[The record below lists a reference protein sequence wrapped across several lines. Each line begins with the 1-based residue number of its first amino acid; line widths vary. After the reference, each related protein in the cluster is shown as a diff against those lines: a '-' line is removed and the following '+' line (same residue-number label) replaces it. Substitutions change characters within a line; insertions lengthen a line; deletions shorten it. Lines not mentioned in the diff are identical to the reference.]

1 MKVINGQM
9 FKKMIETGSI
19 VLHNNHL
26 EIDALNVFPVPDGDT
41 GTNMSLTFNN
51 GAQEVEK
58 MESDNVGDIAKTLSR
73 GLLMGARGNSG
84 VILSQ
89 IFRGFSIAVQGKR
102 EIDAVELAE
111 AFENGAKVA
120 YKAVMRPVEGTI
132 LTVIRESSKATM
144 KYAQEGMEIEDVFSY
159 FVKQAE
165 ISLDNTP
172 ELLPVLKEVG
182 VVDSGGA
189 GLLLILTGFMAA
201 LAGEHIHRVDIQE
214 ESKKEALVEV
224 ENESEDAYGYCTE
237 FIFRIDPHKLKAFKE
252 ENLRNELERLPGN
265 SIVVVQDE
273 DIVKVH
279 VHTLKPGNALNV
291 AQRYGE
297 FIKLKIE
304 NMQEQHNHIIEMN
317 DTPAAN
323 AKATLT
329 SPKDEE
335 KEVAVIS
342 VAAGEGIKNMFMEL
356 YCDYVVSGGQTMNP
370 STEDIVAAIREVR
383 AKHVIVLP
391 NNSNIVMT
399 AQQTVDILDG
409 EVDVRV
415 VPSKSIPQGLSAC
428 IMYNPE
434 VSLED
439 NLKEMNEAI
448 KNVKT
453 GQVTFAIKD
462 TVIDGLDIKANQYM
476 ALCDKEIKACVPNK
490 VDALKATLDGLV
502 DEDSEII
509 TLIYGDDV
517 SEAEVKEAEDYIAD
531 HFEAEVEVT
540 NGMQPVYSF
549 IIGVE

>member
-1 MKVINGQM
+1 MKVIDGQM

-58 MESDNVGDIAKTLSR
+58 MDSDNVGDIAKTLSR

-111 AFENGAKVA
+111 AFNNGAKVA

-132 LTVIRESSKATM
+132 LTVIRESAKATM
-144 KYAQEGMEIEDVFSY
+144 KYVQEGMEIEDVFSY
-159 FVKQAE
+159 LVKQAE

-201 LAGEHIHRVDIQE
+201 LAGERIHRVDIQE

-252 ENLRNELERLPGN
+252 DNLRNELERLPGN

-329 SPKDEE
+329 SPKEEE
-335 KEVAVIS
+335 KEVAIIS
-342 VAAGEGIKNMFMEL
+342 VAAGEGVKNMFMEL

-370 STEDIVAAIREVR
+370 STEDIVAAIRKVK

-399 AQQTVDILDG
+399 AQQTVDILEG
-409 EVDVRV
+409 EVDVKV
-415 VPSKSIPQGLSAC
+415 IPSKSIPQGLSAC

-439 NLKEMNEAI
+439 NLKEMNAAI

-490 VDALKATLDGLV
+490 VDALKVTLDGLV

-517 SEAEVKEAEDYIAD
+517 SEEEVKEAEEYIAD

-540 NGMQPVYSF
+540 NGMQSVYSF

>member
-1 MKVINGQM
+1 MKVIDGQM

-58 MESDNVGDIAKTLSR
+58 MDSDNVGDIAKTLSR

-111 AFENGAKVA
+111 AFNNGAKVA

-132 LTVIRESSKATM
+132 LTVIRESAKATM
-144 KYAQEGMEIEDVFSY
+144 KYVQEGMEIEDVFSY
-159 FVKQAE
+159 LVKQAE

-201 LAGEHIHRVDIQE
+201 LAGERIHRVDIQE

-252 ENLRNELERLPGN
+252 DNLRNELERLPGN

-329 SPKDEE
+329 SPKEEE
-335 KEVAVIS
+335 KEVAIIS
-342 VAAGEGIKNMFMEL
+342 VAAGEGVKNMFMEL
-356 YCDYVVSGGQTMNP
+356 YCDYVVSGGQTINP
-370 STEDIVAAIREVR
+370 STEDIVAAIRKVK

-399 AQQTVDILDG
+399 AQQTVDILEG
-409 EVDVRV
+409 EVDVKV
-415 VPSKSIPQGLSAC
+415 IPSKSIPQGLSAC

-439 NLKEMNEAI
+439 NLKEMNAAI

-490 VDALKATLDGLV
+490 VDALKVTLDGLV

-517 SEAEVKEAEDYIAD
+517 SEEEVKEAEEYIAD